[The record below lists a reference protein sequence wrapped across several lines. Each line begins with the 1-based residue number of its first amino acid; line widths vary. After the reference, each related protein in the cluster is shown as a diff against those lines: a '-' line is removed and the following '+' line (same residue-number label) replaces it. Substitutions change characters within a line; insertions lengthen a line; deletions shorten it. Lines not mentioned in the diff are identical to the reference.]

1 MNKKNDDTSWLD
13 DLLASSDY
21 GEDAIRDIS
30 AEVEDL
36 EFERILREAKSSKWD
51 PSEDLTADIDAEH
64 LLEEL
69 KGEITEEAPAE
80 EPAAETAED
89 TPAEE
94 LADIPEPPIVL
105 NPVITAPTPPPRPA
119 FEDPEIAATVNLE
132 DDEEDPIV
140 DEEEYDEEEPE
151 EEYYDDPD
159 RKVRP
164 KRKSGYGLFGL
175 PHLASV
181 FIWVAIVAVCGLSLG
196 RLLWICATDVLA
208 LGWEDRVTTITIT
221 ASDVGNVDAIADK
234 LYNAGLIKYREL
246 FRIFASLSSADEKI
260 SAGTFELNAKFDY
273 NALVKGMSAT
283 SSYRESKKV
292 TIPEGYTCA
301 QIFELLEKN
310 GICAAADL
318 KAYRVQSEYWFLEGI
333 SENAEYPL
341 EGFLFPDTYNFYIGD
356 TPQGVFRRLLARY
369 DEMLTDEL
377 KAYVETSNYSLYE
390 IMIIASMIEKE
401 SAGSSENYDISS
413 VIHNRLAA
421 PDAFPFLQVDAT
433 IVYAQGGKS
442 DFIDKNLDSPYNT
455 YLYKGLPPTP
465 ICNPSLLSIQA
476 ALAPTD
482 TKYYYYALD
491 PSTGLHHFSKTYK
504 EHQDF
509 LNSLK

>member
-1 MNKKNDDTSWLD
+1 MNKKNNDDTNWLD
-13 DLLASSDY
+13 DLLTSSDY
-21 GEDAIRDIS
+21 GEDAIRDI
-30 AEVEDL
+30 AGEVEDL

-51 PSEDLTADIDAEH
+51 PEDELTADIDEDS
-64 LLEEL
+64 LLEEI
-69 KGEITEEAPAE
+69 KGELSED
-80 EPAAETAED
+80 PAAEAPEEELS
-89 TPAEE
+89 AEE

-105 NPVITAPTPPPRPA
+105 NPVITAPPPRPA

-132 DDEEDPIV
+132 DDEEDYLE
-140 DEEEYDEEEPE
+140 DEEEEEYYEEEPE

-164 KRKSGYGLFGL
+164 KRKNGYGLFGL

-246 FRIFASLSSADEKI
+246 FRFYASLSSADEKI
-260 SAGTFELNAKFDY
+260 SAGTFELNTKFDY

-283 SSYRESKKV
+283 SSYRESKRV

-301 QIFELLEKN
+301 QIFDLLEKE
-310 GICAAADL
+310 GICSAAEL
-318 KAYRVQSEYWFLEGI
+318 KAYRVQSDYWFLEG
-333 SENAEYPL
+333 SNTSAEYPL

-377 KAYVETSNYSLYE
+377 KEYVQTSKYSLYE

-413 VIHNRLAA
+413 VIYNRLNNA
-421 PDAFPFLQVDAT
+421 DEFPFLDIDAT
-433 IVYAQGGKS
+433 IVYAQGGKN
-442 DFIDKNLDSPYNT
+442 DVIDKELDSPYNT
-455 YLYKGLPPTP
+455 YKYKGLPPTP

-476 ALAPTD
+476 ALAPTE
-482 TKYYYYALD
+482 TKYYFYALD